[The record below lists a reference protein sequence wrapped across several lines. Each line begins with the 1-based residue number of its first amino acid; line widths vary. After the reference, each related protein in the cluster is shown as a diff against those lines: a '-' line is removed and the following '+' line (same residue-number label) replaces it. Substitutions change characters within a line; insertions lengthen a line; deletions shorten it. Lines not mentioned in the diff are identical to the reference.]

1 MTQTTRTKIINIL
14 STIFDIYI
22 FIRYCCYYQIFQ
34 CRHASWKIYIFLI
47 LINLYIRWNIY
58 AIVRISNRNAKLNYY
73 SHKSNHELKFM
84 QEFETSRSGGAGT
97 PTTRSTL
104 CSPRFLWCSL
114 FYIFILL
121 LIVYS
126 ITYWYHLINFI

>member
-1 MTQTTRTKIINIL
+1 MTQTTQKIVNIL

-34 CRHASWKIYIFLI
+34 CRHTSWKIYIFLI
-47 LINLYIRWNIY
+47 LINIYIRWNIY

-84 QEFETSRSGGAGT
+84 QEYETLSSDGAGT
-97 PTTRSTL
+97 AYPSGAPVFTPVFVVFVILHFYFTAY
-104 CSPRFLWCSL
+104 CL
-114 FYIFILL
+114 FNYIL
-121 LIVYS
+121 VS
-126 ITYWYHLINFI
+126 SS